1 MLHLLQGTFL
11 PCHDGTEQRAGRR
24 VTGRA
29 GGLEQVGGQQ
39 ARFHQTGLNLICT
52 PSHVV
57 HDVKVCVAQEVPP
70 AILKT
75 SSSCP
80 GEGRRGEGRGRGH
93 QPTCQG
99 LTAPGAGA
107 LLSAVD
113 QTPTSPTDTIFEAEC
128 YFCSGNQDDFQKTG
142 D

>member
-1 MLHLLQGTFL
+1 M
-11 PCHDGTEQRAGRR
+11 R
-24 VTGRA
+24 GRA
-29 GGLEQVGGQQ
+29 EGLEQVGGQQ

-57 HDVKVCVAQEVPP
+57 HDVKVCVSQEVPP

-80 GEGRRGEGRGRGH
+80 GEGKRGEGRGRGH

-99 LTAPGAGA
+99 LMAPGSGA
-107 LLSAVD
+107 LLSAVE
-113 QTPTSPTDTIFEAEC
+113 QTPTSPTDTMFETEC
-128 YFCSGNQDDFQKTG
+128 YFCSGTQDDFQKTE